1 MKTRLIS
8 TLLILIFV
16 NSKTTAQILTESD
29 IIGNWKVMSVHYL
42 ADKIPKN
49 EVGMVE
55 KQKKLFLKAAFNF
68 KENHNCS
75 FDIGVKEMKI
85 TNGYWTLNKKNGT
98 ISITENVKSKA
109 LLMEIQTKSNGNQVK
124 FLITETLMGLEMKKE

>member
-8 TLLILIFV
+8 TLLILVFV
-16 NSKTTAQILTESD
+16 NSKITAQILTESD
-29 IIGNWKVMSVHYL
+29 IIGNWKVTSVHYL

-49 EVGMVE
+49 EVGMIE
-55 KQKKLFLKAAFNF
+55 KQKKIFLKAAFNF
-68 KENHNCS
+68 KENHNFS

>member
-1 MKTRLIS
+1 MKTRLIF
-8 TLLILIFV
+8 TLSILIFI

-49 EVGMVE
+49 EIGMVE

-68 KENHNCS
+68 KENHNFS

-85 TNGYWTLNKKNGT
+85 TNGYWTLNKKSGT

-124 FLITETLMGLEMKKE
+124 FLITETLLGLEMKKE